1 MGHRARVGRAAPE
14 CGPRPRSLQPF
25 PSLVPS
31 ITRPR
36 AVGSV
41 LRRDRARNLISRFTP
56 LSFSSFSARKSR
68 RKGLAECPAHSRCS
82 VKTVLPFPLYPN
94 VVARILSILAIGP
107 TARPWGFRGDGERQ
121 GDQGGRRGRGAGRAA
136 HPSVGQA
143 SLAIALTPTDSGKC
157 QASAPEPSRCSRGRR
172 WLWGSQAPGRRREP
186 PDLQAQRK
194 CGVPRAQS

>member
-1 MGHRARVGRAAPE
+1 MGHRARVGRAAPV
-14 CGPRPRSLQPF
+14 CRPRPRSLQPF

-107 TARPWGFRGDGERQ
+107 TARPWGFRGDGRET
-121 GDQGGRRGRGAGRAA
+121 RRPSGEVRKGSGKGSPPGRGAG
-136 HPSVGQA
+136 
-143 SLAIALTPTDSGKC
+143 
-157 QASAPEPSRCSRGRR
+157 EPGRCSH
-172 WLWGSQAPGRRREP
+172 
-186 PDLQAQRK
+186 PD
-194 CGVPRAQS
+194 

>member
-1 MGHRARVGRAAPE
+1 MGHRARVGRAAPV

-36 AVGSV
+36 PRAVGSA
-41 LRRDRARNLISRFTP
+41 LRRDRARNLISCFTP

-82 VKTVLPFPLYPN
+82 IKTALPFPLYPN

-107 TARPWGFRGDGERQ
+107 TARPWGFRGDGRET
-121 GDQGGRRGRGAGRAA
+121 RRPSGEVRKGSGKGSPPGRGAG
-136 HPSVGQA
+136 
-143 SLAIALTPTDSGKC
+143 
-157 QASAPEPSRCSRGRR
+157 EPGRCSH
-172 WLWGSQAPGRRREP
+172 
-186 PDLQAQRK
+186 PD
-194 CGVPRAQS
+194 